1 MATKVKKNYSVI
13 AKARGMKQG
22 RVPTTKKKKPTKK
35 YKR

>member
-13 AKARGMKQG
+13 AKARGWKQKA
-22 RVPTTKKKKPTKK
+22 VPKSKPNKPTKK